1 MDVRKK
7 ALLVGVAIAMV
18 SAAIATQY
26 ARVSIAYEYGISAS
40 DGAIRFI
47 ARDIAPDGNY
57 VLRKDGN
64 ILKLSLGSFTPGTNK
79 TYTAAFGI
87 VNEESFNIYLY
98 NVSITGSGSGNIKIW
113 LHKNPNVTA
122 ENDASKILVW
132 NGGYVDFANVTFYA
146 GNNSANDAD
155 SNAEKILTPFNDTQG
170 VRYNTTSGVIGEN
183 NDYWWVQISVDI
195 PNDEDDGTYTGNIF
209 FSFTSV
215 Q

>member
-98 NVSITGSGSGNIKIW
+98 NVSVTGSGSGNIKIW
-113 LHKNPNVTA
+113 LHKNPNVTV

-132 NGGYVDFANVTFYA
+132 NGSYVDFANVTFYA

-155 SNAEKILTPFNDTQG
+155 SNAGKILTPSNTQG